1 MKRQTD
7 SIQTKTS
14 EMTKDIGQQ
23 TLRKLTELLSVTS
36 NVSITQN

>member
-23 TLRKLTELLSVTS
+23 TLRKLTEF
-36 NVSITQN
+36 

>member
-1 MKRQTD
+1 MKRQRD

-23 TLRKLTELLSVTS
+23 TLRKLTEFLSVTS
-36 NVSITQN
+36 SVNITQN